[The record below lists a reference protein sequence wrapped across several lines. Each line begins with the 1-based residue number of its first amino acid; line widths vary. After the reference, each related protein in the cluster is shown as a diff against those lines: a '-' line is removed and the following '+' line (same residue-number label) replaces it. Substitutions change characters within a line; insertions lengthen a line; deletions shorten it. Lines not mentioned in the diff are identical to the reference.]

1 MAQDASGKQI
11 GDNEGA
17 LIIGSSFHRPCQFQC
32 SDVDLGAG
40 HAISLRVDLTFALN
54 YVKCFYAAYEF
65 AESTGFTSY
74 LVFVASLVSRVASRH
89 AGFVKTHRLAA
100 ALC

>member
-17 LIIGSSFHRPCQFQC
+17 LIICSSFHRPCQFQC

-74 LVFVASLVSRVASRH
+74 LVWSRAASRARH
-89 AGFVKTHRLAA
+89 PVTRI
-100 ALC
+100 C